1 MNPRGLRFRL
11 GFGLSLIFVGVAL
24 WLLPWMAGVART
36 SAEQAHQELNRD
48 VARAVVENSKLY
60 ENDQLNQEALQGVFM
75 KLMAVNP
82 TLELYLLDADGK
94 ILGYDAPAE
103 KIKLEQVKIAP
114 IQQFLADNGQV
125 VRGENPRNPGTP
137 SIFTAW
143 PLENDNGYVY
153 AVLASEL
160 YQAAGGMLAL
170 SDLLSRSAWI
180 LLGILVLAAG
190 CSLLMVHML
199 TRDLEN
205 LQGTMADFRDGN
217 SEARCR
223 VRTQDE
229 IGRLSAGFNYLAD
242 SVQEQMRKVQD
253 SDRQRREM
261 IASISHDL
269 RTPLASLRGY
279 LEHLD
284 QHGRNLSI
292 EEKEEI
298 LTIALRNTDR
308 VRRMTDDLLELSRLE
323 AGELRLTME
332 EFPLGELAHDVVQ
345 RFQPLAASAD
355 IDLQALVP
363 QELPPIVGDIAMLE
377 RVLGNLVEN
386 AIRHTPAGGRVNLRL
401 LPAPNGVEVRV
412 IDNGEGIDAEELPR
426 IFDRFYRIAKDRG
439 LEEGSTGLGLA
450 IVKQILALHKASIEV
465 RSKPTVGSV
474 FQFRLACG
482 NNTS

>member
-11 GFGLSLIFVGVAL
+11 GLSLALIFAGVAL
-24 WLLPWMAGVART
+24 WLVPWVAGVARNT
-36 SAEQAHQELNRD
+36 AEHAHQGLNRD
-48 VARAVVENSKLY
+48 VARAVVENSTLF
-60 ENDQLNQEALQGVFM
+60 EQGEVNQEALQGVFM

-82 TLELYLLDADGK
+82 TLELYLLDANGK
-94 ILGYDAPAE
+94 ILGYDAPPE
-103 KIKLEQVKIAP
+103 KILLERVSLTP
-114 IQQFLADNGQV
+114 IDEFLATEGQV
-125 VRGENPRNPGTP
+125 VRGENPRNPEAPG
-137 SIFTAW
+137 IFTAW
-143 PLENDNGYVY
+143 PVAEDEGYVY
-153 AVLASEL
+153 AILASEL
-160 YQAAGGMLAL
+160 YQEAGGVLAL

-190 CSLLMVHML
+190 CSLLMVHLL
-199 TRDLEN
+199 TRDLES
-205 LQGTMADFRDGN
+205 LQDTMANFRDGDT
-217 SEARCR
+217 EARCP

-229 IGRLSAGFNYLAD
+229 IGRLSAGFNFLAD
-242 SVQEQMRKVQD
+242 SVREQMCKVQE

-284 QHGRNLSI
+284 QHGRSLAI
-292 EEKEEI
+292 EEKDEI

-345 RFQPLAASAD
+345 RFQPLAANAE
-355 IDLQALVP
+355 INLQALVP
-363 QELPPIVGDIAMLE
+363 QELPPIVGDIAMIE

-386 AIRHTPAGGRVNLRL
+386 AIRHTPAGGRVSLRL
-401 LPAPNGVEVRV
+401 LPAAKGVEVRV
-412 IDNGEGIDAEELPR
+412 IDNGEGIDADELPR
-426 IFDRFYRIAKDRG
+426 IFDRFYRIAKNRG

-450 IVKQILALHKASIEV
+450 IVKQILALHKTSIEV
-465 RSKPTVGSV
+465 KSKPTVGSV
-474 FQFRLACG
+474 FQFRLECG
-482 NNTS
+482 ENIS